1 MASLIYEWHIF
12 SGVSLSTRIRPS
24 ACSRPCPITV
34 LISAASKLAMARTCS
49 SESSL
54 TFLLNWNSCYS
65 QLHHW
70 AADLFPHLD
79 WDALQQEDCLCL
91 PRWFSAGGV
100 QVFFHFCNVPIW
112 WWWWWWWSRKF
123 WKFDIPWCSFQKHPP
138 FQEFHNQYGHKINT
152 ATRPYSFIEFDTYI
166 QVGETFGI

>member
-1 MASLIYEWHIF
+1 MASLIYVWHIF

-54 TFLLNWNSCYS
+54 TFLLNWSSCYS

-79 WDALQQEDCLCL
+79 WDALQQEDRLWL
-91 PRWFSAGGV
+91 PQGFSAGGV
-100 QVFFHFCNVPIW
+100 PNICHCCNVPT
-112 WWWWWWWSRKF
+112 WWWSKEF
-123 WKFDIPWCSFQKHPP
+123 GKISIPSCSFQ
-138 FQEFHNQYGHKINT
+138 EFDNQYGHKINT
-152 ATRPYSFIEFDTYI
+152 ATRSYSFIEFDTYI
-166 QVGETFGI
+166 QVGEAFGI